1 MKKIFNG
8 NSLSLILLFI
18 TISTTLSS
26 LTPPTPHIAAAKGD
40 FAKTVL
46 MPGDPK
52 RSEYMVKKYLQN
64 AKLVNDVRGVQ
75 GYTGEYKGHKVSIM
89 ASGMG
94 CPSIGIYSY
103 ELYSAFGVENIIRVG
118 SAGAIGQDLNVKD
131 ILVATGA
138 CTNSNYG
145 ASFGIPGIISA
156 VASYDILKKIDET
169 KKKLGYSDSKVKFQ
183 QVLTSDTFYTD
194 IDQVSWTKAGVGA
207 VEMETY
213 ALYLNA
219 ARAGKRAATICT
231 ISDHIVKGD
240 ALSAE
245 ERQTSFHEMMVLALE
260 TAISLD

>member
-1 MKKIFNG
+1 MKKNFNG
-8 NSLSLILLFI
+8 SFFLLLLVI
-18 TISTTLSS
+18 IGTLNA
-26 LTPPTPHIAAAKGD
+26 LDAPTPHIAAQKGD

-52 RSEYMVKKYLQN
+52 RAEFMVKKYLQN

-94 CPSIGIYSY
+94 VPSIGIYSY

-118 SAGAIGQDLNVKD
+118 SAGAISQDLNVKD

-145 ASFGIPGIISA
+145 ASFNLPGTISA
-156 VASYDILKKIDET
+156 VASYDILKKVDEA
-169 KKKLGYSDSKVKFQ
+169 KQRLGYSDSKVKFQ
-183 QVLTSDTFYTD
+183 QVLTSDTFYTEL
-194 IDQVSWTKAGVGA
+194 DQVQWTKMGVGA

-213 ALYLNA
+213 GLYLNA
-219 ARAGKRAATICT
+219 ARLGKKAATICT